1 MNPICTIFVSVLAA
15 GLILSTAPVFARSPK
30 AKTIHGAIAVNRDTK
45 VAGYA
50 YNFKTA
56 LEAKREA
63 LKQCGER
70 KCEVLASF
78 KNGCAVV
85 ADDRAK
91 LTAMSGAT
99 RDEAETKV
107 MRKCGKDCTV
117 LAWACTR

>member
-1 MNPICTIFVSVLAA
+1 MNPIRVTIALLLAA
-15 GLILSTAPVFARSPK
+15 GLVFPGAPALAKSPK
-30 AKTIHGAIAVNRDTK
+30 KTVYGAIAVNRDTH

-50 YNFKTA
+50 YDFKTA
-56 LEAKREA
+56 QEAKREA

-78 KNGCAVV
+78 KNSCAAV
-85 ADDRAK
+85 ANGHNK
-91 LTAMSGAT
+91 LITMTGAT

>member
-1 MNPICTIFVSVLAA
+1 MNPIRATIALLLAA
-15 GLILSTAPVFARSPK
+15 GLVFPAAPAPAKSPK
-30 AKTIHGAIAVNRDTK
+30 KTVYGAIAVNRDTK

-50 YNFKTA
+50 YDFKTSQ
-56 LEAKREA
+56 EAKREA
-63 LKQCGER
+63 LKHCGER

-78 KNGCAVV
+78 KNGCA
-85 ADDRAK
+85 AIANDQNR
-91 LTAMSGAT
+91 LMTMTGAT